1 MTMQQAPLQAAWTCG
16 MMLMAA
22 PKQLALHLTHPG
34 RFNMISQ
41 SCKTRPGM
49 LSPLTHFCA
58 NVIHCVCFL

>member
-22 PKQLALHLTHPG
+22 PMQLALLLTQPG

-41 SCKTRPGM
+41 SCKTRPGTI
-49 LSPLTHFCA
+49 SPHTHSA
-58 NVIHCVCFL
+58 WM